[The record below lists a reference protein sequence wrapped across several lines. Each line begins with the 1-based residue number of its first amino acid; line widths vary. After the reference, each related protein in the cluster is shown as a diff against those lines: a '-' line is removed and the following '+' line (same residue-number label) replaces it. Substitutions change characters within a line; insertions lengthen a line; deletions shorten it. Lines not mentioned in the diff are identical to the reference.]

1 MLQNTKESRL
11 KSRDYQFTKLIE
23 SGYIRETYKE
33 IDFFTI
39 NNGKYFT
46 LKVYRGTGANHVEY
60 VNYRT
65 AERRAEVIQN
75 YKNNY
80 ENGLKWK
87 AEQKER
93 NKGKSS
99 QHAAA

>member
-23 SGYIRETYKE
+23 AGYIRETYKE

-39 NNGKYFT
+39 NNGKYFP

-65 AERRAEVIQN
+65 E
-75 YKNNY
+75 
-80 ENGLKWK
+80 
-87 AEQKER
+87 
-93 NKGKSS
+93 
-99 QHAAA
+99 